1 MSMQL
6 PDKQPLIE
14 NMVVTSAG
22 ELGELIQKGLSKGS
36 GAFLKIFA
44 KDSAG
49 KYYMTILL
57 DRSKILAAECLLVDK
72 KQGLTGEEAITLL
85 KSLIGKPMVVDVY
98 TLDELEIK
106 LSIADNV
113 DVYVQTPKI
122 PLNELFKKAEEGPPK
137 REEEKTES
145 AVPVT
150 ATQEV
155 PKAVPAVREA
165 QAEEKTEVI
174 TEEKPSVSAPP
185 KEEAKKPAPPEK
197 PEVIV
202 NLTGGELPE
211 RAFQAYAEDLL
222 KEAKR
227 IKGLRINKIEFD
239 ANVGEGVVY
248 LNVHIYGNSD
258 GSSRDIEI
266 AEKRML
272 HAVSKYAP
280 VLLREAEV
288 KPIVRDV
295 SVVIDGQEIKPQEI
309 VDRDKKKTG
318 NVTKDGRISLSVL
331 EDVWPYFSA
340 YARTVITELEG
351 AGVRVK
357 KAYFDVRGRREFEIN
372 LSMVGETEM
381 TKETVERIARDILT
395 RHARELGRSIKRYI
409 TVHNIDVEVL
419 TPAVVKAA
427 KEAPKATSSKAS
439 EILAK
444 KELLEK
450 EVEQLLKQAGIDE
463 LAPLTEEKRKEA
475 EEAMLKGR
483 IEPAIDA
490 LKTRIHAEMK
500 LIPRVT
506 FKWLKMN
513 HEIRDSTVMVDI
525 EASFLREETGG
536 LFGSFS
542 GVSESK
548 IKKDIEDAIRRVL
561 REVSKEYGIRIGLRK
576 LNIILR

>member
-174 TEEKPSVSAPP
+174 TEEKPLSP
-185 KEEAKKPAPPEK
+185 
-197 PEVIV
+197 
-202 NLTGGELPE
+202 
-211 RAFQAYAEDLL
+211 
-222 KEAKR
+222 
-227 IKGLRINKIEFD
+227 
-239 ANVGEGVVY
+239 
-248 LNVHIYGNSD
+248 
-258 GSSRDIEI
+258 
-266 AEKRML
+266 
-272 HAVSKYAP
+272 
-280 VLLREAEV
+280 LLRR
-288 KPIVRDV
+288 KRRKNLLLRK
-295 SVVIDGQEIKPQEI
+295 SQKLSS
-309 VDRDKKKTG
+309 
-318 NVTKDGRISLSVL
+318 IS
-331 EDVWPYFSA
+331 P
-340 YARTVITELEG
+340 
-351 AGVRVK
+351 
-357 KAYFDVRGRREFEIN
+357 
-372 LSMVGETEM
+372 GESF
-381 TKETVERIARDILT
+381 R
-395 RHARELGRSIKRYI
+395 
-409 TVHNIDVEVL
+409 
-419 TPAVVKAA
+419 
-427 KEAPKATSSKAS
+427 
-439 EILAK
+439 
-444 KELLEK
+444 
-450 EVEQLLKQAGIDE
+450 
-463 LAPLTEEKRKEA
+463 
-475 EEAMLKGR
+475 KGR
-483 IEPAIDA
+483 FRHMP
-490 LKTRIHAEMK
+490 RIC
-500 LIPRVT
+500 
-506 FKWLKMN
+506 
-513 HEIRDSTVMVDI
+513 
-525 EASFLREETGG
+525 
-536 LFGSFS
+536 
-542 GVSESK
+542 
-548 IKKDIEDAIRRVL
+548 
-561 REVSKEYGIRIGLRK
+561 LRK
-576 LNIILR
+576 PKGSKG